1 MDIQIDPLGWKTRIL
16 VHEVTVTKIKPKISL
31 FWCPKLV
38 RSFDEQHPF
47 HWFSA
52 PDSTAVRSWKVT
64 QWMTLESPYPNGY
77 HKDSWPKP
85 AMKMQIRTFL
95 LRQYRGLRRHLQ
107 KRVII
112 LLSTVPRTEGAL
124 KNDQKCLKIQ
134 KVAWPCGSWVRDL
147 GFHVSAHVKS

>member
-1 MDIQIDPLGWKTRIL
+1 MHVISSCWRHMIIVRPQRHPGLNSSLENSHISTRSDG
-16 VHEVTVTKIKPKISL
+16 HKNQTKNII
-31 FWCPKLV
+31 FGGPKLM
-38 RSFDEQHPF
+38 RSFDELHRLS
-47 HWFSA
+47 WFSA
-52 PDSTAVRSWKVT
+52 PDSTPVRTWKVT
-64 QWMTLESPYPNGY
+64 QWMTLESPCAYRY

-134 KVAWPCGSWVRDL
+134 KVV
-147 GFHVSAHVKS
+147 